1 MSEKNIYKK
10 GDFCSKNGSIFIFN
24 SYEKN
29 RAYSAICGIGFD
41 GRFKAGPVEW
51 GAILEYDE
59 PIRPASEG
67 EKLLLLE
74 AIYKNGY
81 EWDFNNIVLK
91 TIDMSDE
98 YSCGKTP
105 KMKYT
110 IDIAKKFTDDEWSE
124 LWSEFNRQTKTNRIN
139 MRKLTEISELK
150 KDIFEELHV
159 CPWWKRLFKRHR
171 KYYFIVKEESGGVG
185 VGHSATCPNCGKTY
199 DITDYSK
206 VIGKK

>member
-1 MSEKNIYKK
+1 MTEKYIYKK

-51 GAILEYDE
+51 GAILENEE

-74 AIYKNGY
+74 AIYKNGFD
-81 EWDFNNIVLK
+81 WDFDNMTLK
-91 TIDMSDE
+91 TINKSDKI
-98 YSCGKTP
+98 SP

-110 IDIAKKFTDDEWSE
+110 IDVAKKFTDDEWLE
-124 LWSEFNRQTKTNRIN
+124 LWLEFNRQTKTNRNN

-159 CPWWKRLFKRHR
+159 CPWWKRLFKKQR
-171 KYYFIVKEESGGVG
+171 KYCFIVNGESGGGIG

-199 DITDYSK
+199 DITDYSNW
-206 VIGKK
+206 